1 MKKTFSLEHPK
12 KSPERMVEAIKHDIK
27 KYMKRERNK
36 ALPEDTNYWAF
47 DCKFGNSQDVA
58 EVVRPGDFN
67 KLIDSAVAEDQTSFY
82 VEILARADFRAAKP
96 KAVEDDEV
104 EEF

>member
-12 KSPERMVEAIKHDIK
+12 KSPERMVEAIKHEIK

-58 EVVRPGDFN
+58 EEVRPGDFN
-67 KLIDSAVAEDQTSFY
+67 KLIDAAVAAGQTSFF
-82 VEILARADFRAAKP
+82 VEILARADFRVAKP
-96 KAVEDDEV
+96 KAVEDDEDFD
-104 EEF
+104 E

>member
-1 MKKTFSLEHPK
+1 MKKTFSLSHPK
-12 KSPERMVEAIKHDIK
+12 KQPERVVEAIKHELK

-47 DCKFGNSQDVA
+47 DCKFGNTESEAQA
-58 EVVRPGDFN
+58 VRPGDFN
-67 KLIDSAVAEDQTSFY
+67 KLIDAAVAEGQSSFY
-82 VEILARADFRAAKP
+82 VEIIARADFRAVKP
-96 KAVEDDEV
+96 KAVEDDED

>member
-12 KSPERMVEAIKHDIK
+12 KSPERMVEAIKHEIK

-47 DCKFGNSQDVA
+47 DCKFGHSQDVA
-58 EVVRPGDFN
+58 EEVRPGDFN
-67 KLIDSAVAEDQTSFY
+67 KLIDSAVAAGETSFY
-82 VEILARADFRAAKP
+82 VEVIARADFRAAKS
-96 KAVEDDEV
+96 KVVEDDETF
-104 EEF
+104 EG